1 MRAQVDGHPVTL
13 EDVKRDAQV
22 KAYLYQA
29 NENLKA
35 LGYTEHG
42 FRHAG
47 LVAQIAHNILLHLG
61 HAPRQAEL
69 AAIAAYLHDIGN
81 VIHRDNHA
89 LSGAQIAHDI
99 LSRLGMP
106 FDEIALIIN
115 AIGNHEEERGS
126 TTNAISAAVVLADKA
141 DVHRSRVQE
150 RDPARFDIHD
160 RVNFAVNRS
169 FVRVGDDRRTI
180 SLELEIDTTM
190 SSVMEYFEI
199 FLTRMLMCRRAAGTL
214 GCSFRLVINGVQ
226 LL

>member
-1 MRAQVDGHPVTL
+1 MDTNTTLQTITLDAIKQDEQVRAYIH
-13 EDVKRDAQV
+13 
-22 KAYLYQA
+22 QA
-29 NENLKA
+29 NENLRA

-42 FRHAG
+42 FRHAN
-47 LVAQIAHNILLHLG
+47 LVAQIASNILSHLG
-61 HAPRQAEL
+61 YTPRQAEL

-106 FDEIALIIN
+106 YDEIALVIN

-150 RDPARFDIHD
+150 RDPTRFDIHD
-160 RVNFAVNRS
+160 RVNYAVKHS
-169 FVRVGDDRRTI
+169 FVRVNSDNKTI
-180 SLELEIDTTM
+180 ALELEIDTTI

-199 FLTRMLMCRRAAGTL
+199 FLSRMLMCRRAAQTL
-214 GCSFRLVINGVQ
+214 GCSFRLIINGIQ

>member
-1 MRAQVDGHPVTL
+1 MDTNTTLQTITLDAIKQDEQVRAYIH
-13 EDVKRDAQV
+13 
-22 KAYLYQA
+22 QA
-29 NENLKA
+29 NENLRA

-42 FRHAG
+42 FRHAN
-47 LVAQIAHNILLHLG
+47 LVAQIASNILSHLG
-61 HAPRQAEL
+61 YPPRQAEL

-106 FDEIALIIN
+106 YDEIALVIN

-150 RDPARFDIHD
+150 RDPTRFDIHD
-160 RVNFAVNRS
+160 RVNYAVKHS
-169 FVRVGDDRRTI
+169 FVRVNNDNKTI
-180 SLELEIDTTM
+180 ALELEIDTTI

-199 FLTRMLMCRRAAGTL
+199 FLSRMLMCRRAAQTL
-214 GCSFRLVINGVQ
+214 GCSFRLIINGIQ

>member
-1 MRAQVDGHPVTL
+1 
-13 EDVKRDAQV
+13 
-22 KAYLYQA
+22 
-29 NENLKA
+29 
-35 LGYTEHG
+35 
-42 FRHAG
+42 
-47 LVAQIAHNILLHLG
+47 LVAQIASNILSHLG
-61 HAPRQAEL
+61 YPPRQAEL

-106 FDEIALIIN
+106 YDEIALVIN

-150 RDPARFDIHD
+150 RDPTRFDIHD
-160 RVNFAVNRS
+160 RVNYAVKHS
-169 FVRVGDDRRTI
+169 FVRVNNDNKTI
-180 SLELEIDTTM
+180 ALELEIDTTI

-199 FLTRMLMCRRAAGTL
+199 FLSRMLMCRRAAQTL
-214 GCSFRLVINGVQ
+214 GCSFRLIINGIQ